1 MRKRFASAIREGIEA
16 AKRTRYGQEDDPYFQ
31 ERNQI
36 IWRYAVIAGGGNAR
50 LGDIMLEAFDR
61 TWEKLANQV
70 VSQMTPEECAEA
82 ARVFK
87 RCRSIWFETT
97 QERSDRLLREE
108 VEGLRADLRRYQE
121 NRDQPQG

>member
-1 MRKRFASAIREGIEA
+1 MKKRFASAIRKGIEA

-36 IWRYAVIAGGGNAR
+36 IWRYTVVGGGGNAL
-50 LGDIMLEAFDR
+50 LGEIMLDAFDR
-61 TWEKLANQV
+61 TWDKLTKKA

-87 RCRSIWFETT
+87 RCRSIWFESTE
-97 QERSDRLLREE
+97 ERSHRLLREE
-108 VEGLRADLRRYQE
+108 VEGLRADIRRYQ
-121 NRDQPQG
+121 DQSRG